1 MHRYPPGH
9 GDVFPSL
16 LNSGKLDAL
25 LSQVDPRAQ
34 LVFSW
39 NVFIYLFFIIIIITI
54 FLSFRELVEG
64 EVNKYM
70 TEC

>member
-34 LVFSW
+34 VVSSLT
-39 NVFIYLFFIIIIITI
+39 VFIYF
-54 FLSFRELVEG
+54 S
-64 EVNKYM
+64 
-70 TEC
+70 